1 MVTATRVID
10 IDLEFDEPATRV
22 VDDTT
27 ERASVGKASTS
38 GAMAP
43 IILVGNSRF
52 FGISHSFTIITIK
65 CHGPIHI

>member
-43 IILVGNSRF
+43 IILVGNSRQMS
-52 FGISHSFTIITIK
+52 GLVHRIEYIRLPTADA
-65 CHGPIHI
+65 